1 MLAGF
6 PWAKWPRGN
15 NAAWLAAELLRFAQ
29 CPLKRSLTAELT
41 LAKLA
46 GLICARLIIGNSR
59 SLHARIASSTSGDS
73 QLRIEWPAA
82 KSSCSHVKVSVWF
95 MRLLLLHCDSFEYS
109 VRQEAIKNTEP
120 IEDNKAGKFENV
132 LVAFCTVEKEDES
145 NPAEVETRVAES
157 IAEVARSVKTD
168 RILIYPYAHLSSSLA
183 SPAAAIPVLQ
193 RTSANLQNM
202 GFDVHRSPFGYYKS
216 FSLHCLGHPLS
227 ELSRTIRPEQT
238 KAEPAPVKTS
248 YKVLALDGKLYEPE
262 EYVYKPG
269 EDEFRILVEK
279 EALKKGLP
287 GGEPRYLEY
296 CKKFGI
302 EWENFSDQ
310 GHMRYSPEGVMI
322 FDLISEYS
330 WRVVSS
336 VGLPILQVK
345 GTNMFDLSVPAV
357 KEHADLYGS
366 RLYRLQIENKS
377 FVMRYAACH
386 QQFAAV
392 RNWVLS
398 YRHLPFGTFEV
409 ADSYRLEQTGEL
421 LLSFRLRK
429 LHMPDCHVYCKDLE
443 EAKTVTLKLHDK
455 IYEEIG
461 KLGRDYVSVYNIT
474 QSFLE
479 SNKDYVM
486 KLVKREG
493 KPALLNFVPEGI
505 YYWVLNIEYHIIDEL
520 ERPREIATFQ
530 IDIGNA
536 KRFGISYVDEKGAKE
551 FPPIIHTAVIGSI
564 ERYLFT
570 VLDQCARLEGK
581 GEKPSLPVWL
591 SPTQVRLIPVKP
603 EYLDFARKLAAQLAA
618 SQVRA
623 DIDDRD
629 ESVDKRVR
637 DAELNWI
644 PYVAVVGKKEVDTNA
659 VAVRRRRDGKQYNS
673 SLSEL
678 EKEVAASTN
687 GFPSMGLK
695 LPILITQ
702 RPAYKQLI

>member
-1 MLAGF
+1 
-6 PWAKWPRGN
+6 
-15 NAAWLAAELLRFAQ
+15 
-29 CPLKRSLTAELT
+29 
-41 LAKLA
+41 
-46 GLICARLIIGNSR
+46 
-59 SLHARIASSTSGDS
+59 
-73 QLRIEWPAA
+73 
-82 KSSCSHVKVSVWF
+82 
-95 MRLLLLHCDSFEYS
+95 MRLLLLHCDSFEYE
-109 VRQEAIKNTEP
+109 VRQEAVKNPEP
-120 IEDNKAGKFENV
+120 ITDNRAGKFENV
-132 LVAFCTVEKEDES
+132 LVALSTIEKEDES
-145 NPAEVETRVAES
+145 NPAEVVQRATKS
-157 IAEVARSVKTD
+157 IAEVAKSVKTNNV
-168 RILIYPYAHLSSSLA
+168 LIYPYAHLSSSLA
-183 SPAAAIPVLQ
+183 YPAVAIPVLQ
-193 RTSANLQNM
+193 QASSNLKEM
-202 GFDVHRSPFGYYKS
+202 GFEVHRSPFGYYKS

-227 ELSRTIRPEQT
+227 ELSRTIRPEQA
-238 KAEPAPVKTS
+238 KVEPAPVKTY
-248 YKVLALDGKLYEPE
+248 YKVLALDGKLYEPD
-262 EYVYKPG
+262 EYVFKPG
-269 EDEFRILVEK
+269 EEEFQVLVEK

-296 CKKFGI
+296 CRKFGI

-330 WRVVSS
+330 WSAVNS

-357 KEHADLYGS
+357 REHADLFGS
-366 RLYRLQIENKS
+366 RLYRLEVENKS

-392 RNWVLS
+392 RNWALS

-429 LHMPDCHVYCKDLE
+429 LHMPDCHVYCKNLE
-443 EAKTVTLKLHDK
+443 EAKNVTLKLHDK

-474 QSFLE
+474 RSFLD

-486 KLVKREG
+486 KLVSREK

-536 KRFGISYVDEKGAKE
+536 KRFGISYVDEKGEKQL
-551 FPPIIHTAVIGSI
+551 PPIIHTAVIGSI

-570 VLDQCARLEGK
+570 VLDECAKMEKK
-581 GEKPSLPVWL
+581 GDKPSLPLWL
-591 SPTQVRLIPVKP
+591 SPTQVRFIPVKP
-603 EYLDFARKLAAQLAA
+603 EFLDHAHKLSDQLAA
-618 SQVRA
+618 SRIRA
-623 DIDDRD
+623 DIDDRN
-629 ESVDKRVR
+629 ESLDKRVR

-644 PYVAVVGKKEVDTNA
+644 PYVAVVGKREADTNT
-659 VAVRRRRDGKQYNS
+659 VAIRRRKDGKQYNS
-673 SLSEL
+673 SLSDL
-678 EKEVAASTN
+678 EKEIADSTV
-687 GFPSMGLK
+687 GYPAIPLK
-695 LPILITQ
+695 LPIQVSQ
-702 RPAYKQLI
+702 RPGYKQLI